1 MKPLTADEVAGIER
15 AIGALESRAGVQVV
29 TAIVPRSDDYPEIA
43 WRAFALGASV
53 AALIALVGDVVRP
66 DWMSMRGLLVQAVT
80 ILAVAA
86 LTGMLTYTLPAFARL
101 FLGKQRA
108 RSEVRQLAESLFL
121 TRELFATPE
130 RDAVL
135 VFVSEFEHRV
145 VVVPDVFY
153 RGRVTHDEWE
163 GVVARMTPL
172 LRQQRTAEAFGAG
185 LAAIEALLAGKGIA
199 ATAKTNVLSD
209 ALVRGERP

>member
-1 MKPLTADEVAGIER
+1 MKPLTADEAAGIER
-15 AIGALESRAGVQVV
+15 ASAALESRAGVQVV

-53 AALIALVGDVVRP
+53 ASLVALIVDIAQPNWTSV
-66 DWMSMRGLLVQAVT
+66 RGLLLQAVT

-86 LTGMLTYTLPAFARL
+86 LTGMLTYVSPAFSRL

-121 TRELFATPE
+121 TRELFATPG

-135 VFVSEFEHRV
+135 LFVSDFEHRV

-163 GVVARMTPL
+163 GVIARMTPL
-172 LRQQRTAEAFGAG
+172 LRQGRTAEAFNAG
-185 LAAIEALLAGKGIA
+185 LAALETLLAAKGIV
-199 ATAKTNVLSD
+199 ATAPTNVLSD